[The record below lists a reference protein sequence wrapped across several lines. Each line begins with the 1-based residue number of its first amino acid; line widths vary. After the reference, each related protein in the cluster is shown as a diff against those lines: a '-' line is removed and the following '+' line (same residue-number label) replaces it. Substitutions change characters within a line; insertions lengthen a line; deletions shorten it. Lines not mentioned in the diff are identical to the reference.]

1 MSRKILVV
9 DDSAFMRAILKN
21 ILVDA
26 GYEVIGEAGDGKDA
40 IEKYKELKPELVTM
54 DVTMPDVNGIEAAS
68 IIDYD
73 KDANIIICTAMGQD
87 WMITDAYN
95 LGIRTFYSSLLK
107 GQKYSRR
114 LPGYSSKETKSPPLH
129 FRTNVW

>member
-1 MSRKILVV
+1 MFRKILAV

-21 ILVDA
+21 TLVDA
-26 GYEVIGEAGDGKDA
+26 GYVVIGEAGDGNDA

-54 DVTMPDVNGIEAAS
+54 DVTMPDVNGIEAARS

-95 LGIRTFYSSLLK
+95 LGIKDFLLK
-107 GQKYSRR
+107 PFK
-114 LPGYSSKETKSPPLH
+114 
-129 FRTNVW
+129 RTEVLEKVARIFQQRD

>member
-54 DVTMPDVNGIEAAS
+54 DVTMPDVNGIEAARS

-73 KDANIIICTAMGQD
+73 KDANIFICTAMGQD
-87 WMITDAYN
+87 WMN
-95 LGIRTFYSSLLK
+95 LGIKDFLLK
-107 GQKYSRR
+107 PFK
-114 LPGYSSKETKSPPLH
+114 
-129 FRTNVW
+129 RTEVLEKVARIFQQRD

>member
-1 MSRKILVV
+1 MFQEVDKLSRKILVV

-26 GYEVIGEAGDGKDA
+26 GYEVIGEAGGGQDA

-54 DVTMPDVNGIEAAS
+54 DVTMPNINGIEAARS

-87 WMITDAYN
+87 WMIMEAYN
-95 LGIRTFYSSLLK
+95 MGIKDFLIKPFKRAEVIEKVARIF
-107 GQKYSRR
+107 Q
-114 LPGYSSKETKSPPLH
+114 
-129 FRTNVW
+129 

>member
-26 GYEVIGEAGDGKDA
+26 GYEVIGEAGDGQDA

-54 DVTMPDVNGIEAAS
+54 DVTMPNINGIEAARS

-95 LGIRTFYSSLLK
+95 LGIKDFLLK
-107 GQKYSRR
+107 PFK
-114 LPGYSSKETKSPPLH
+114 
-129 FRTNVW
+129 RTEVLEKVARIFQQRD

>member
-1 MSRKILVV
+1 VSRKILVV

-54 DVTMPDVNGIEAAS
+54 DVTMPDVNGIEAARS

-73 KDANIIICTAMGQD
+73 KDANIVICTAMGQD

-95 LGIRTFYSSLLK
+95 LGIKDFLLK
-107 GQKYSRR
+107 PFK
-114 LPGYSSKETKSPPLH
+114 
-129 FRTNVW
+129 RTEVLEKVARIFQQRD

>member
-1 MSRKILVV
+1 MFQEVDKLSRKILVV

-26 GYEVIGEAGDGKDA
+26 GYEVIGEAGDGQDA

-54 DVTMPDVNGIEAAS
+54 DVTMPNVNGIEAARS

-87 WMITDAYN
+87 WMIMEAYN
-95 LGIRTFYSSLLK
+95 MGIKDFLIKPFKRAEVIEKVARIF
-107 GQKYSRR
+107 Q
-114 LPGYSSKETKSPPLH
+114 
-129 FRTNVW
+129 

>member
-9 DDSAFMRAILKN
+9 DDSAFMRAIFKN

-26 GYEVIGEAGDGKDA
+26 GYEVIGEAGDGQDA

-54 DVTMPDVNGIEAAS
+54 DVTMPNINGIEAARS

-87 WMITDAYN
+87 WMIMEAYN
-95 LGIRTFYSSLLK
+95 MGIKDFLIKPFKRAEVIEKVARIF
-107 GQKYSRR
+107 Q
-114 LPGYSSKETKSPPLH
+114 
-129 FRTNVW
+129 

>member
-54 DVTMPDVNGIEAAS
+54 DVTMPDVNGIEAARS

-73 KDANIIICTAMGQD
+73 KDANIVICTAMGQD

-95 LGIRTFYSSLLK
+95 LGIKDFLLK
-107 GQKYSRR
+107 PFK
-114 LPGYSSKETKSPPLH
+114 
-129 FRTNVW
+129 RTEVLEKVARIFQQRD

>member
-1 MSRKILVV
+1 MFQEVDKLSRKILVV

-26 GYEVIGEAGDGKDA
+26 GYEVIGEAGDGQDA

-54 DVTMPDVNGIEAAS
+54 DVTMPNINGIEAARS

-87 WMITDAYN
+87 WMIMEARSEERRV
-95 LGIRTFYSSLLK
+95 GKECR
-107 GQKYSRR
+107 SRR
-114 LPGYSSKETKSPPLH
+114 STE
-129 FRTNVW
+129 

>member
-1 MSRKILVV
+1 MFQEVDKLSRKILVV
-9 DDSAFMRAILKN
+9 DDSAFMRAIFKN

-26 GYEVIGEAGDGKDA
+26 GYEVIGEAGDGQDA

-54 DVTMPDVNGIEAAS
+54 DVTMPNINGIEAARS

-87 WMITDAYN
+87 WMIMEAYN
-95 LGIRTFYSSLLK
+95 MGIKDFLIKPFKRAEVIEKVARIF
-107 GQKYSRR
+107 Q
-114 LPGYSSKETKSPPLH
+114 
-129 FRTNVW
+129 